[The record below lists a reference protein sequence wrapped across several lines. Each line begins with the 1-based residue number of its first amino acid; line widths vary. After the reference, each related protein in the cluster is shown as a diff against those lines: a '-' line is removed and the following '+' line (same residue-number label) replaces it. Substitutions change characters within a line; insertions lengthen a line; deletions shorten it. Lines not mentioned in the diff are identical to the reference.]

1 MPNGCVCAQAGGLL
15 ERLVAGAGDAASPS
29 TRADALQGLRALAEC
44 GGPAAEPHLV
54 RALPVLLERQG
65 DKARAHPAVVP
76 LTLPLLMSSWR
87 AY

>member
-65 DKARAHPAVVP
+65 DKARASGTP
-76 LTLPLLMSSWR
+76 LWCR
-87 AY
+87 